1 MPFCPECRTEY
12 RAGFERC
19 SDCGAALVETL
30 PAEAHGAP
38 AYALLLSTA
47 DPDLLPVV
55 TSTLDGAGIPWVAD
69 GAEAAAL
76 LPLGVGRG
84 SSHGVA
90 AEIHVP
96 ADRLEEARALL
107 EAEAEPEG
115 ELPPELAEED

>member
-12 RAGFERC
+12 RAGFDRC
-19 SDCGAALVETL
+19 SDCGTALADVLPPEGHAAPPYE
-30 PAEAHGAP
+30 
-38 AYALLLSTA
+38 LLLSTA

-55 TSTLDGAGIPWVAD
+55 TSTLDAAGIPWVAE

-107 EAEAEPEG
+107 EAEAEPAG

>member
-12 RAGFERC
+12 RAGFDRC
-19 SDCGAALVETL
+19 SDCGAALVEVL
-30 PAEAHGAP
+30 PAERHAAAP
-38 AYALLLSTA
+38 YQLLLSTA

-55 TSTLDGAGIPWVAD
+55 TSALDGAGIPWIAD

-107 EAEAEPEG
+107 EGEAEPAG